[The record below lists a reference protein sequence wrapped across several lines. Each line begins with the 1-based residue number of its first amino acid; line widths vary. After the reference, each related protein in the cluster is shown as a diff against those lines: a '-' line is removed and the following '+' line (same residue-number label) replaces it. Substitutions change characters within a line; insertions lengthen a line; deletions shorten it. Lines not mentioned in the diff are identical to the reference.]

1 MKFLSWLLAI
11 VIILLIIAAF
21 TAPRDKKFENFIAK
35 DKGGDTMS
43 CKPIIGKQTQIKVL
57 AKIATIQTVSYCD
70 SKVPLNIKVE
80 NGEIKTTNLS
90 IPKITHRETYL
101 GLFGKFWKI

>member
-11 VIILLIIAAF
+11 VIILVIIAAF
-21 TAPRDKKFENFIAK
+21 TAPGDKKFENFIAK
-35 DKGGDTMS
+35 DKGGDAMS

-70 SKVPLNIKVE
+70 SRVPLNIKD
-80 NGEIKTTNLS
+80 GKIKTTNLS
-90 IPKITHRETYL
+90 IPQITHTETYL